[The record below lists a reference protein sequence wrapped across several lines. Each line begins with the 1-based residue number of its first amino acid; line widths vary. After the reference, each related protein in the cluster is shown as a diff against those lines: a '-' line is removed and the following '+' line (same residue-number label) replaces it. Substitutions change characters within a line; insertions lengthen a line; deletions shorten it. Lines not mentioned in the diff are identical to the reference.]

1 VEGLSFLSEGVMQEL
16 LLVGLIDLVA
26 AALASIPFWVVF
38 SLRRR
43 RRLAADLVQDA
54 TAGGRTLARAA

>member
-1 VEGLSFLSEGVMQEL
+1 MQEL